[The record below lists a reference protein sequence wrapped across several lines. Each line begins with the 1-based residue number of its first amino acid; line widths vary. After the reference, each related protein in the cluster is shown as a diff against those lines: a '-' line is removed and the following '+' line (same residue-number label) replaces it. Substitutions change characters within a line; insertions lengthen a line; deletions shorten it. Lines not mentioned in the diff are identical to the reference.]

1 MSFCTILQWKTNFR
15 KSVFFF
21 LILISSVLP
30 DFLFGKCYIDLE
42 SALISHKFSG
52 KSEAHAMQISDSALR
67 IPLEILPR
75 RTFRYIKTLL
85 LMAAKKNKQKRKTHR
100 ERECP

>member
-15 KSVFFF
+15 KSVFFS
-21 LILISSVLP
+21 LISSVLP
-30 DFLFGKCYIDLE
+30 DLLFGKCYIDLE

-67 IPLEILPR
+67 IPLEILPG

-85 LMAAKKNKQKRKTHR
+85 LMAAKKK
-100 ERECP
+100 